1 MINVIVVD
9 DHQLVRTGTR
19 RLLEDMPG
27 IKVIAEAASGEE
39 AVELTRRH
47 QPQVI
52 LMDIQMPGIGGLEAT
67 RRCLRAHP
75 EAKVITDRETGRS
88 RGFGFVTLANSE
100 DAQNAIDQL
109 NGTQLDGRTLNVN
122 EARERGGGGGRGGGG
137 YGGGRGGGGG
147 YGGGGYGGGGG
158 GGRW

>member
-75 EAKVITDRETGRS
+75 EAKVIA
-88 RGFGFVTLANSE
+88 VTIYEDEPYPSKLLKVGAVGYLTKRADINEMVLAIRRVVSG
-100 DAQNAIDQL
+100 QRYIL
-109 NGTQLDGRTLNVN
+109 SLIHI
-122 EARERGGGGGRGGGG
+122 
-137 YGGGRGGGGG
+137 
-147 YGGGGYGGGGG
+147 
-158 GGRW
+158 